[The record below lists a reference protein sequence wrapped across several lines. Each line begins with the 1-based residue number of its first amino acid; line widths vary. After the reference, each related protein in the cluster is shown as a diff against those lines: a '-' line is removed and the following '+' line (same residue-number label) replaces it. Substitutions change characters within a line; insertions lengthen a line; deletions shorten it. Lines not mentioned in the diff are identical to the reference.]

1 MKVTVGDFEA
11 GDDEADSFAGENLF
25 EGSCKQTCSA
35 EKVTAH
41 RGFEIGPL
49 VDLCHR
55 TQQQVSICDWVD
67 GEERSTEVIS
77 VDECSWNLAGKNS
90 SEY

>member
-1 MKVTVGDFEA
+1 MTVGDFKA
-11 GDDEADSFAGENLF
+11 GDDEADSFAGESSF

-49 VDLCHR
+49 VDFFHR
-55 TQQQVSICDWVD
+55 TQQQVSVCNRVD

-77 VDECSWNLAGKNS
+77 VDECSWYLARKNS
-90 SEY
+90 REY

>member
-1 MKVTVGDFEA
+1 MGDFEA
-11 GDDEADSFAGENLF
+11 GDDEADSFAGESLF
-25 EGSCKQTCSA
+25 EGSCKQACSV

-41 RGFEIGPL
+41 GGFEIGPL

-55 TQQQVSICDWVD
+55 TQQQVSVCDRVD

-77 VDECSWNLAGKNS
+77 VDESSWYLAGKNS
-90 SEY
+90 CEH

>member
-1 MKVTVGDFEA
+1 MKVTVGDFKA
-11 GDDEADSFAGENLF
+11 GDDEADSFASESLL
-25 EGSCKQTCSA
+25 ESSSKQSCST

-55 TQQQVSICDWVD
+55 TQQQVSVCDRVD

-77 VDECSWNLAGKNS
+77 VDECAWYLAGKNS
-90 SEY
+90 CEY

>member
-1 MKVTVGDFEA
+1 MTVRDFKA
-11 GDDEADSFAGENLF
+11 SDDKADAFAGESLF

-55 TQQQVSICDWVD
+55 TQQQVSVCDRVD
-67 GEERSTEVIS
+67 GEERSAEVIS
-77 VDECSWNLAGKNS
+77 VDERSWYLAGKNS
-90 SEY
+90 SKH